1 MCGFMLQRIVHLLGS
16 KKTIA
21 ILIVIALA
29 VFFITRR
36 GQGDTT
42 NIKSSKVE
50 FGEVISEL
58 VLSGEVEAKSVA
70 NLAYPASATVTTLL
84 VEEGETVKKGQL
96 LGSIDTTT
104 LNAALKQAQSSYRN
118 AQATVDR
125 VYDQLKG
132 KEKTES
138 YTEIE
143 TRTTAEVAR
152 DVAYENVV
160 KAQKALRDATFI
172 APISGIVSQIGV
184 KTIGSSTTI
193 GTTAFQIVDPDTLF
207 FSVKADQ
214 TEVGQIDEGEK
225 VILTLDAFDE
235 ETVEGKVYSV
245 SLTPKPGEVETVYET
260 KVTISNTKDIVD
272 NVLVGM
278 TGDARFELAK
288 KQNVLFV
295 DPLFVKTDK
304 DGRYV
309 LKGQAREKK
318 YVKTGLEG
326 EDRVELLEG
335 VSAGDELFN
344 Q

>member
-1 MCGFMLQRIVHLLGS
+1 MIQRIVHILGS

-21 ILIVIALA
+21 ILIVVAVA

-36 GQGDTT
+36 GQDDSA
-42 NIKSSKVE
+42 NVKSTRVE
-50 FGEVISEL
+50 RGEVISEL

-70 NLAYPASATVTTLL
+70 VLAYPASSNVTSLL
-84 VEEGETVKKGQL
+84 VEEGDSVEKGDV

-104 LNAALKQAQSSYRN
+104 LSAALRQAQSNYRN

-160 KAQKALRDATFI
+160 KAQKALRDATFV
-172 APISGIVSQIGV
+172 APINGIVSQVGV
-184 KTIGSSTTI
+184 RTIGGSTTI
-193 GTTAFQIVDPDTLF
+193 GATAFQIVDPDTLF

-225 VILTLDAFDE
+225 VVLTLDAFDDK
-235 ETVEGKVYSV
+235 TIDGNVYSV
-245 SLTPKPGEVETVYET
+245 GLTPKIGEAETVYET
-260 KVTISNTKDIVD
+260 KVVISNTKDIVD
-272 NVLVGM
+272 KIFVGM
-278 TGDARFELAK
+278 SGDAKFELAK

-304 DGRYV
+304 DGKYV
-309 LKGQAREKK
+309 LKGATREKK
-318 YVKTGLEG
+318 YIKTGLEG
-326 EDRVELLEG
+326 EDRIELLEG
-335 VSAGDELFN
+335 VSEGDELFN

>member
-1 MCGFMLQRIVHLLGS
+1 MIKRIVHILGS
-16 KKTIA
+16 KKTIS
-21 ILIVIALA
+21 ILIIIAIA

-36 GQGDTT
+36 GRGDSA
-42 NIKSSKVE
+42 NIKSTRVSK
-50 FGEVISEL
+50 GEVISEL
-58 VLSGEVEAKSVA
+58 VLSGVVEARSVA
-70 NLAYPASATVTTLL
+70 SLTYPASSNVTSLL
-84 VEEGETVKKGQL
+84 VEEGDSVEKGQV

-104 LNAALKQAQSSYRN
+104 LSAAVRQAESNHRN

-138 YTEIE
+138 YSEIE

-160 KAQKALRDATFI
+160 KARKALRDATFI
-172 APISGIVSQIGV
+172 SPINGIVSQIGV
-184 KTIGSSTTI
+184 KTIGGSTTI
-193 GTTAFQIVDPDTLF
+193 GAAAFVIVDPSTLY

-235 ETVEGKVYSV
+235 KTVEGNVYSV
-245 SLTPKPGEVETVYET
+245 SLTPKIGEAETVYET
-260 KVTISNTKDIVD
+260 KVSINNTKDIVD

-278 TGDARFELAK
+278 TGDAKFELEK
-288 KQNVLFV
+288 KQDVMFV
-295 DPLFVKTDK
+295 DSLFVKTDK

-309 LKGQAREKK
+309 LKGESREKK

-326 EDRVELLEG
+326 EERIELLEG
-335 VSAGDELFN
+335 VSLGDELFN